1 MDSRVSSA
9 GVGVNIIKIIQ
20 VLTMLTTEV
29 LTAEITA
36 SPESTLVLERLQL

>member
-9 GVGVNIIKIIQ
+9 GVGVNVFKIIQ

-29 LTAEITA
+29 STAEITA
-36 SPESTLVLERLQL
+36 LPELTPVPERLLL